1 MTKRVPDVV
10 FKTRSRNVDTGDF
23 EWQELT
29 TDDYFGGKRVI
40 VFSLPGAFTPTCSN
54 FQVPGYEARFEDF
67 QAEVVKKLVKAF
79 EL

>member
-23 EWQELT
+23 EWQELN

-54 FQVPGYEARFEDF
+54 FQVPGYEA
-67 QAEVVKKLVKAF
+67 
-79 EL
+79 